1 MNLFMLSQD
10 VSNELQTILE
20 RLRDEGKEPTVAL
33 VKARLSVKVPMPAL
47 ITTIKRWKSTS
58 QVPKIEVALKE
69 PDNNERIKEL
79 EKTIQNL
86 VKRIEY
92 LELHLGKQQL
102 KHFNKKGLIKIKPFI
117 FCIEFTSQ

>member
-1 MNLFMLSQD
+1 MLSQD

-33 VKARLSVKVPMPAL
+33 VKARLSVKVPIPAL

-69 PDNNERIKEL
+69 PDHNERIKEL
-79 EKTIQNL
+79 EKTVQNL
-86 VKRIEY
+86 VRRIEY
-92 LELHLGKQQL
+92 LELRLDEQ
-102 KHFNKKGLIKIKPFI
+102 
-117 FCIEFTSQ
+117 